1 MTQYET
7 IYLVDDFEMVNLL
20 HTILL
25 RNLGMGDKVN
35 SFTNP
40 EDALKDLCS
49 KTRELGPT
57 LILLDINM
65 PEMSGLE
72 FLELMVREEFPQK
85 MDVIIVTSS
94 VSEMDKALSRKYPQ
108 FVRDFISKPL
118 KIEQLRDIVEPVN

>member
-20 HTILL
+20 HAILL

-65 PEMSGLE
+65 PEMSGFE
-72 FLELMVREEFPQK
+72 FLECMVREEFPQK

>member
-1 MTQYET
+1 
-7 IYLVDDFEMVNLL
+7 
-20 HTILL
+20 
-25 RNLGMGDKVN
+25 
-35 SFTNP
+35 
-40 EDALKDLCS
+40 
-49 KTRELGPT
+49 
-57 LILLDINM
+57 
-65 PEMSGLE
+65 MSGLE